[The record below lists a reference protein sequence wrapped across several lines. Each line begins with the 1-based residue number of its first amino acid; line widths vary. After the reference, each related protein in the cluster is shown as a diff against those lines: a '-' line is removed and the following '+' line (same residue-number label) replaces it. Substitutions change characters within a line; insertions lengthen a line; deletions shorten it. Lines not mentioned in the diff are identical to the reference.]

1 MGKGTCLL
9 IINGLHH
16 LIVFLSAT
24 LCSPGVA
31 YMLKVLAI
39 NEVRRGPASEPSEPV
54 TIETGLG
61 YESDSPTFDRR
72 QLGLIWNILLKKR
85 PAGKHS
91 TIWIKWNLSIPTP
104 SNYTLCLL
112 RVNSPQ

>member
-16 LIVFLSAT
+16 LIVFLSAA

-39 NEVRRGPASEPSEPV
+39 NESEGVQPV
-54 TIETGLG
+54 N
-61 YESDSPTFDRR
+61 P
-72 QLGLIWNILLKKR
+72 Q
-85 PAGKHS
+85 
-91 TIWIKWNLSIPTP
+91 NLS
-104 SNYTLCLL
+104 L
-112 RVNSPQ
+112 

>member
-31 YMLKVLAI
+31 YMLKVLA
-39 NEVRRGPASEPSEPV
+39 EGVQPV
-54 TIETGLG
+54 N
-61 YESDSPTFDRR
+61 P
-72 QLGLIWNILLKKR
+72 Q
-85 PAGKHS
+85 
-91 TIWIKWNLSIPTP
+91 NLS
-104 SNYTLCLL
+104 L
-112 RVNSPQ
+112 